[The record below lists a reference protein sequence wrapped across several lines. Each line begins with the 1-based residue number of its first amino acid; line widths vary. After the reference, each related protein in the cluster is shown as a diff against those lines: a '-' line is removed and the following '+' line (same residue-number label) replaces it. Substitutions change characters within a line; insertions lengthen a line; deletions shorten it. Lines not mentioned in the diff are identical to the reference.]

1 MKLFTFWSSAPLTYV
16 EQLCLKSALVVGHS
30 VDLYSYDQ
38 NLAVPPGIVVRDAAD
53 IVPRDSTTFRHLSL
67 RPALF
72 SDLFRY
78 AGFKRGLGTWIDA
91 DVILLRDI
99 AGLGDHVFGW
109 QDETI
114 INGAILKLPP
124 DSPFFAHVDKLVNA
138 RVPMPAYWGAAKR
151 FKQLARACVGLQY
164 PIEKLEG
171 GIVGP
176 RALTHFALANRWA
189 GFAQPVDVF
198 YPIHHKKASVV
209 FDPHFDVESRF
220 SPRTRTIHLWN
231 ARIRAKKLLPP
242 PPGSFIARMCE
253 RHGVDC
259 TSPSPSSGQRDTV
272 KLSA

>member
-1 MKLFTFWSSAPLTYV
+1 VLA
-16 EQLCLKSALVVGHS
+16 VGHT
-30 VDLYSYDQ
+30 VDLYSYDEE
-38 NLAVPPGIVVRDAAD
+38 LAVPPGIVVRNAAD
-53 IVPRDSTTFRHLSL
+53 VVPRDSIIFRQLHLN
-67 RPALF
+67 PALF

-78 AGFKRGLGTWIDA
+78 AGLKRGLGTWIDA
-91 DVILLRDI
+91 DVILLRDV
-99 AGLGDHVFGW
+99 ANLGDHVFGW
-109 QDETI
+109 QDEKV

-124 DSPFFAHVDKLVNA
+124 DSPFFAHIDKLVNA
-138 RVPMPAYWGAAKR
+138 RVPMPGYWGARKR
-151 FKQLARACVGLQY
+151 LKQLARASVGLQY

-176 RALTHFALANRWA
+176 RALTHFALANGWA
-189 GFAQPVDVF
+189 ALAQPVDVF

-209 FDPHFDVESRF
+209 FDPHVDVESRF
-220 SPRTRTIHLWN
+220 SARTRAVHLWN

-259 TSPSPSSGQRDTV
+259 MSASASSGQGDPL